1 MGASKKLKK
10 IMIDKQYKHADVAQ
24 ASGRSAATLSNLFY
38 KDRMTYATV
47 EDLCRVM
54 GCEIVFRDVTTG
66 KIYD

>member
-24 ASGRSAATLSNLFY
+24 ASGRTAATLSNLLY

-47 EDLCRVM
+47 EDLCRAM
-54 GCEIVFRDVTTG
+54 GCEVVFRDVMTG